1 MAYKEK
7 YLKYKEKYLKLRK
20 QIGGNNL
27 NGDICVLNDV
37 FDLDC
42 FLPLTT
48 NRDKDFIF
56 TRRLSKE
63 TINFIRTKIQQ
74 YYPYFYNFMAF
85 PNLSNED
92 LKNKDLIEEIMIP
105 IINRNVD
112 NLEVGKVDYELIANK
127 LHSNK
132 ILDIIE
138 LIKKEQEQQ
147 IELNDNTD
155 EYIDFLKNKKKEY
168 PLLFTNITDDQ
179 IESCNKLKNIYLNT
193 DDLQN
198 ILLNNVNSPKSNSY
212 SANIIDNFWNEY
224 LKKLNKLHTSRSNL
238 IETINLKQTY
248 PNYDSLINYDE
259 NIELDKDPIIKI
271 RRLFENK
278 KNQITK
284 NILQKFKE
292 NPSLNCQVIKVSLKW
307 YDDNPKSIISQEI
320 GHANSVT
327 VYRFKKNGEDHYLC
341 LRSEPHRHTN
351 IYCRN
356 SVRKAIRNIFSK
368 MPNSHY
374 LDYIINSREGLQ
386 INEENEIDKENLKDF
401 DNLPNDIKNL
411 SPLQGNS
418 GFCAS
423 WTIYINLIL
432 LLNRDVPLE
441 RLGEYFATF
450 DHKFDTVS
458 KSKKFLEEFK
468 KCYETGTQN
477 LTCRKKEDFVK
488 DVKEYTSFNPD
499 RSFTIP
505 NEDPTQSTLKY
516 ILVKQI
522 KLYRTIIFILYYIT
536 RKFKET
542 SVFDNIKNSNDKQI
556 LKEIFDDFD
565 KNTKDVIKERL
576 LKQSNIQINISDNIL
591 QKDTHL
597 CDDNL
602 FLHKDFCLTQ
612 DVTKPIPNPDKWK
625 CNQSNLKSGNNIVLK
640 GLISSQNEQKLKKEN
655 IVKTTQERLVEIL
668 QNII

>member
-1 MAYKEK
+1 MDYKTK
-7 YLKYKEKYLKLRK
+7 YLKYKTKYLNLRE
-20 QIGGNNL
+20 QLGGNIPND
-27 NGDICVLNDV
+27 DICLLKDV

-48 NRDKDFIF
+48 NRNKDFIF

-132 ILDIIE
+132 ILDNIE

-147 IELNDNTD
+147 IELNNNTD
-155 EYIDFLKNKKKEY
+155 EYINFLKNKKKEY
-168 PLLFTNITDDQ
+168 PLLFTNITDGE
-179 IESCNKLKNIYLNT
+179 IESCNKFKNTYLDG
-193 DDLQN
+193 DDLQDK
-198 ILLNNVNSPKSNSY
+198 LLNNVNSRNIHSY
-212 SANIIDNFWNEY
+212 SSNIINKFWNEY
-224 LKKLNKLHTSRSNL
+224 LEKQNKLHTSRNNL
-238 IETINLKQTY
+238 IETINLRQTY
-248 PNYDSLINYDE
+248 PNYDSLIKYDE

-292 NPSLNCQVIKVSLKW
+292 NPSLNCQIIKVSLKW
-307 YDDNPKSIISQEI
+307 YDDNPKSIQAREI

-327 VYRFKKNGEDHYLC
+327 VYRFKKNGEDNYLC

-368 MPNSHY
+368 MPNSYY

-432 LLNRDVPLE
+432 LLNRNVSLE

-458 KSKKFLEEFK
+458 KSEKFLQEFN
-468 KCYETGTQN
+468 KCYRSGLQN
-477 LTCRKKEDFVK
+477 STCRKKEDFVK
-488 DVKEYTSFNPD
+488 DIKQYTSFNPD
-499 RSFTIP
+499 RSFSIP
-505 NEDPTQSTLKY
+505 YEDPTQSTLKY

-536 RKFKET
+536 RKFKEAN
-542 SVFDNIKNSNDKQI
+542 VFNNIQNQNDKQI

-565 KNTKDVIKERL
+565 NNTKDVIKERL
-576 LKQSNIQINISDNIL
+576 LKQSNIQININDNVL

-625 CNQSNLKSGNNIVLK
+625 CNQSKLKSGNNIVLK
-640 GLISSQNEQKLKKEN
+640 GLISSQNEKN
-655 IVKTTQERLVEIL
+655 IQDTKIRETTQEKLVEIL